1 MKKITPLSDT
11 YKKLGIAFTFP
22 IEHED
27 EDGNRTYRENSD
39 GFWYHRE
46 YDKDGNETYY
56 ENSDG
61 SWYMGEYDKKGN
73 KTYSENSNGYWYRCE
88 YDENG
93 NQTYYEDSGGHKR
106 GTKRG
111 SCDGKVI
118 EVDGKK
124 YKLMEL

>member
-22 IEHED
+22 IKIKD
-27 EDGNRTYRENSD
+27 ENGIRTYFENMSGFWSRGEYDEKGNQTYFENSN
-39 GFWYHRE
+39 GFWARYE

-56 ENSDG
+56 EDSYG
-61 SWYMGEYDKKGN
+61 YKG
-73 KTYSENSNGYWYRCE
+73 
-88 YDENG
+88 
-93 NQTYYEDSGGHKR
+93 
-106 GTKRG
+106 GTKRS

-124 YKLMEL
+124 YKLTEL

>member
-1 MKKITPLSDT
+1 MKKITPLSKT
-11 YKKLGIAFTFP
+11 YKELKIAFTFP

-56 ENSDG
+56 ENTDG
-61 SWYMGEYDKKGN
+61 DWRRREYDKNGN
-73 KTYSENSNGYWYRCE
+73 QTYFENSNGYKE
-88 YDENG
+88 
-93 NQTYYEDSGGHKR
+93 
-106 GTKRG
+106 GTKCD
-111 SCDGKVI
+111 SCSGKVI

>member
-1 MKKITPLSDT
+1 MKKLSEV

-22 IEHED
+22 IKIKD
-27 EDGNRTYRENSD
+27 E
-39 GFWYHRE
+39 
-46 YDKDGNETYY
+46 KGNETYC

-61 SWYMGEYDKKGN
+61 SWYRCEYDKKG
-73 KTYSENSNGYWYRCE
+73 KVIIYYENSNGY
-88 YDENG
+88 
-93 NQTYYEDSGGHKR
+93 KL
-106 GTKRG
+106 GTKRS